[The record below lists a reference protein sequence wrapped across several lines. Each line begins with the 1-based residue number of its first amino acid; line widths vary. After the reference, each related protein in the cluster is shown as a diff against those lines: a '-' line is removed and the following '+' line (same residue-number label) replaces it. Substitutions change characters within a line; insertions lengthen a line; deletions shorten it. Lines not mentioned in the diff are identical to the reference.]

1 MIQRHFLGRSFIHIG
16 LAIGL
21 FCLAF
26 ALIVHSGLPN
36 RADYTGQFV
45 AGIGYVAP
53 EIGAFAPPVVG
64 QTLAE
69 NLPFSSEQQRG
80 KTLILNFWATW
91 CVPCQTEM
99 PLLQL
104 LQDECPA
111 ALRVVGINVGENPA
125 LVADWLKTNGIT
137 FAILMDNNQQHQTRY
152 RVLGLPATY
161 VISPAGKISA
171 LFYGAT
177 SETTLR
183 AAVAVCTAD
192 NP

>member
-1 MIQRHFLGRSFIHIG
+1 MRIG

-26 ALIVHSGLPN
+26 ALILQAGLPQ

-45 AGIGYVAP
+45 AGMGYVAP
-53 EIGAFAPPVVG
+53 EIGALAPPLTG

-69 NLPFSSEQQRG
+69 NLPFSLEQQRG
-80 KTLILNFWATW
+80 KTVILNFWATW
-91 CVPCQTEM
+91 CVPCQIEM

-111 ALRVVGINVGENPA
+111 KVQVIGINAGENPA
-125 LVADWLKTNGIT
+125 LVADWLKTNALT
-137 FAILMDNNQQHQTRY
+137 FVILIDNNQQHQTRY
-152 RVLGLPATY
+152 RVLGLPSTY
-161 VISPAGKISA
+161 VISPTGKIDTI
-171 LFYGAT
+171 FYGAV
-177 SETTLR
+177 SESALR
-183 AAVAVCTAD
+183 ATLADCTVD